1 MSGPFKL
8 KYKKSS
14 FPFKSK
20 KIDFFKSFDIGKKD
34 SKTTTS
40 LIADAGISEEFGK
53 RKFKSFGAVDVSKTF
68 DKGGKVSLTGSKVLE
83 PGVNISALGTK
94 YTTPKGFSIG
104 AELSKG
110 RFTENDPYVG
120 KIVTKTG
127 IKPRLNLEKRF
138 KKGIVKINTSP
149 DFKSGKIIASLNI
162 GGKRNKK

>member
-14 FPFKSK
+14 FPFKSN
-20 KIDFFKSFDIGKKD
+20 KIDFFKSFGKKD
-34 SKTTTS
+34 SKTKTS

-53 RKFKSFGAVDVSKTF
+53 RKLKSFGAVDVSKTF
-68 DKGGKVSLTGSKVLE
+68 DKGSKVSLTGSKVLE

-94 YTTPKGFSIG
+94 YTTPKVFSIG
-104 AELSKG
+104 EELSKSK
-110 RFTENDPYVG
+110 FTENDPYVG

-149 DFKSGKIIASLNI
+149 DFKSGKIISSLNI

>member
-14 FPFKSK
+14 FPFKSN
-20 KIDFFKSFDIGKKD
+20 KIDFYKSFGKKD
-34 SKTTTS
+34 SKTKTS

-53 RKFKSFGAVDVSKTF
+53 RKLKSFGAVDVSKTF
-68 DKGGKVSLTGSKVLE
+68 DKGSKVSLTGSKVLE

-94 YTTPKGFSIG
+94 YTTPKGLSVG
-104 AELSKG
+104 AELSTSK
-110 RFTENDPYVG
+110 FTENDPYVG